1 MRKKVLI
8 VLGILLFVSITMG
21 ISYASWVF
29 SETQK
34 DFNTLGSKCFEISMV
49 NESESITINKA
60 YPISDEEGLK
70 EAGYTFT
77 IKNTCNTY
85 AAYEVNLEDMILPEK
100 RLPSEYIKVSVDNG
114 RPISLK
120 EIEKQAG
127 NIEGSDSSYKLT
139 SGSLAPEEETTY
151 NIKMWMDEETPAI
164 EEVMNASFVS
174 KVSISAGYIKEEEIA
189 NELSLKVESKTP
201 NINNEAE
208 EFTIEGIS
216 VKHNIIEYSLDNKTW
231 NRIEE
236 KGKEV
241 NFNITI
247 TKEGTYTIYI
257 KDEMGN
263 VESQEFTTNKLDQTA
278 PNIIINEQNKQESI
292 ELTIEIT
299 DKNNIDYAITE
310 KNEEPSEWNKYENKI
325 TYEISENKTYYIWAK
340 DAGGN
345 VSYKEY
351 VASTIDKEAPSL
363 EINNT
368 LTEWGEKDYITIK
381 ASDDV
386 IGITGYSISKIE
398 GEYNWIEVDNTL
410 NYETKIELTENGTY
424 YVSVKD
430 AYNHITTKSIVIEKI
445 DDTLPIVEG
454 LSASTTWSKTN
465 TITGIIKDDES
476 GLEGYKITKEEIEP
490 TEFIQIEGKEYNFA
504 EEVTENGT
512 YYIWV
517 KDVKGNI
524 NKSSIEVSYVD
535 NTPPILSSIQNS
547 SNGSWAKEVTLSWE
561 IEETGSGIAKVE
573 WQLNDQGSWGSFGE
587 SEWYGITRRND
598 RNDKISIRITDKAGN
613 VSNIES
619 SVLKIDNT
627 GPSKPTIT
635 NSKNNV
641 WSTGDVTVSLSSSD
655 SGSGI
660 ARFEWYENGAWTTR
674 TINQNGNTANIT
686 YTTNRNET
694 IRFRVVDN
702 VGNVSSENTTIV
714 KIDKTNPI
722 AKISATV
729 KQNNITVSA
738 NGSSDSGS
746 GIKNYQY
753 RLDNGQWYNSTSTS
767 YTFSNVSVGSH
778 TVYVQVVDNAG
789 RTSSAVSANKSIASD
804 NIIYEGGAKYDYLK
818 QVHTNAS
825 RGTINVGSSYIYFNA
840 YEYKSLVFN
849 YSFPNNYRYLKV
861 TARALKTST
870 YGTYYDAWFG
880 TKNSSTI
887 NDGGLP
893 DISTVYRI
901 ISVTTGALTNY
912 NEYTTFTLDLNS
924 LSSNFYVFLY
934 NCDTSFYIQKV
945 WLTNTA

>member
-8 VLGILLFVSITMG
+8 VLGILLLVSITMG

-70 EAGYTFT
+70 EEGYTFT

-85 AAYEVNLEDMILPEK
+85 AAYEVNLEDMILSEK

-208 EFTIEGIS
+208 EFAIEGIS

-299 DKNNIDYAITE
+299 DKNNIEYGITE
-310 KNEEPSEWNKYENKI
+310 KKEEPSEWNKYENKI

-351 VASTIDKEAPSL
+351 VASTIDKKAPEL
-363 EINNT
+363 EVSSTI
-368 LTEWGEKDYITIK
+368 TEWGEKDYITIK

-398 GEYNWIEVDNTL
+398 GEYNWVEVDNTL
-410 NYETKIELTENGTY
+410 KYETKIELTENGTY

-445 DDTLPIVEG
+445 DNILPIVEG

-490 TEFIQIEGKEYNFA
+490 TEFIQIEGKEYNFT
-504 EEVTENGT
+504 EEVTENST

-573 WQLNDQGSWGSFGE
+573 WQLNDNGSWGSFGE
-587 SEWYGITRRND
+587 SEWYGITRRNN

-674 TINQNGNTANIT
+674 AINQNGNTANIT
-686 YTTNRNET
+686 YTADRNAT
-694 IRFRVVDN
+694 IRFRVVDK

-714 KIDKTNPI
+714 KIDKTNPT

-738 NGSSDSGS
+738 SGSSDSGS

-753 RLDNGQWYNSTSTS
+753 RLDNGQWYSSTSTS

-789 RTSSAVSANKSIASD
+789 RTSSAVNAKGTIASD
-804 NIIYEGGAKYDYLK
+804 NIIFDGGAKYNYQIFK
-818 QVHTNAS
+818 PS
-825 RGTINVGSSYIYFNA
+825 GTVRVSTSYIYFNNDSN
-840 YEYKSLVFN
+840 KTL
-849 YSFPNNYRYLKV
+849 SFTTLFANNYRYLKV
-861 TARALKTST
+861 TARASKNSN
-870 YGTYYDAWFG
+870 YGTYYLARFG
-880 TKNSSTI
+880 IQSQPTASNIGIVTNVLKNYDLI
-887 NDGGLP
+887 NYSNKTSN
-893 DISTVYRI
+893 ITS
-901 ISVTTGALTNY
+901 
-912 NEYTTFTLDLNS
+912 YTTFTLDLNGIN
-924 LSSNFYVFLY
+924 SSYYVYLN
-934 NCDTSFYIQKV
+934 NCDTTFYIQKV